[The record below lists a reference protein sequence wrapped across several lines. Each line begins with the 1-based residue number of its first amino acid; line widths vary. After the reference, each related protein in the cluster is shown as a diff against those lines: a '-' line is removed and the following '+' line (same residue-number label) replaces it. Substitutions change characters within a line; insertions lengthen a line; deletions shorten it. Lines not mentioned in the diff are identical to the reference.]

1 MAVKKRGLGK
11 GLGALLGDMSVP
23 ENDVTD
29 SIDADEA
36 ANEDKSA
43 KLVPIEYLK
52 PGRFQPRTD
61 INPDHLQ
68 ELAASI
74 EQHGIVQPIVIRQ
87 LDKNRYEIIA
97 GERRWRA
104 AQLAGLHEVPVITRV
119 LSDQDT
125 LAVALI
131 ENIQREDLNAMEEAE
146 AYQRLSQ
153 EFGITHQQIA
163 QIVGKSRT
171 AVSNTLRL
179 MDLHSSVQALLRDK
193 KVDMGHARALLALDH
208 SKQEELAKLLV
219 NNHLTVRATEQLVKK
234 YLNDQPQTKPSIKKP
249 KDPDI
254 IRLENELSEHL
265 GTETKIQYSA
275 DGKGRL
281 LINFHNLDHLQ
292 GMLAKIS
299 STVR

>member
-11 GLGALLGDMSVP
+11 GLGALLGDMSVT
-23 ENDVTD
+23 EESV
-29 SIDADEA
+29 ADE
-36 ANEDKSA
+36 EKSSEVKSA
-43 KLVPIEYLK
+43 QLVPIEYLQ

-61 INPDHLQ
+61 INPEHLQ
-68 ELAASI
+68 ELATSI

-87 LDKNRYEIIA
+87 LANNRYEIIA

-104 AQLAGLHEVPVITRV
+104 AQLAGLHEIPVITRV
-119 LSDQDT
+119 LSDQDA
-125 LAVALI
+125 LAIALI

-153 EFGITHQQIA
+153 EFSITHQQIA
-163 QIVGKSRT
+163 QIVGKSRA

-179 MDLHSSVQALLRDK
+179 MDLQSSVQALLRDK
-193 KVDMGHARALLALDH
+193 KIDMGHARALLALDH
-208 SKQEELAKLLV
+208 SKQEELAKLVV

>member
-23 ENDVTD
+23 EKDVTD
-29 SIDADEA
+29 LTDADEA
-36 ANEDKSA
+36 ANEDKRA

-61 INPDHLQ
+61 INPEHLQ

-179 MDLHSSVQALLRDK
+179 MDLHSSVQKLLRDK
-193 KVDMGHARALLALDH
+193 QIDMGHARALLAIDQ
-208 SKQEELAKLLV
+208 SKQEDLAKQVV
-219 NNHLTVRATEQLVKK
+219 NNNLTVRVTEQLVKK
-234 YLNDQPQTKPSIKKP
+234 HLGNQAQTKPLVKSP

-254 IRLENELSEHL
+254 LRLENELSEQL
-265 GTETKIQYSA
+265 GTEIKIQYSA
-275 DGKGRL
+275 DGKGRV
-281 LINFHNLDHLQ
+281 LISFHNLDHLQ
-292 GMLAKIS
+292 GVLAKIR
-299 STVR
+299 STI

>member
-11 GLGALLGDMSVP
+11 GLGALLGDMSVT
-23 ENDVTD
+23 EESDV
-29 SIDADEA
+29 ADE
-36 ANEDKSA
+36 EESSEIKSA
-43 KLVPIEYLK
+43 QLVPIEYLQ

-61 INPDHLQ
+61 INPEHLQ
-68 ELAASI
+68 ELATSI

-87 LDKNRYEIIA
+87 LAKNRYEIIA

-104 AQLAGLHEVPVITRV
+104 AQLAGLHEIPVITRV
-119 LSDQDT
+119 LSDQDA
-125 LAVALI
+125 LAIALI

-153 EFGITHQQIA
+153 EFSITHHQIS
-163 QIVGKSRT
+163 QIVGKSRA

-179 MDLHSSVQALLRDK
+179 MDLQSSVQTLLRDK
-193 KVDMGHARALLALDH
+193 KIDMGHARALLALDH
-208 SKQEELAKLLV
+208 SKQEELAKLVV

-234 YLNDQPQTKPSIKKP
+234 YLGDQPQTKPSIKKP

-265 GTETKIQYSA
+265 GTETKIQYSVN
-275 DGKGRL
+275 GKGRV

-299 STVR
+299 STAR

>member
-11 GLGALLGDMSVP
+11 GLGALLGDVSTPDSGNEESV
-23 ENDVTD
+23 DD
-29 SIDADEA
+29 SGQI
-36 ANEDKSA
+36 KSA
-43 KLVPIEYLK
+43 QVVPIEYLQ

-61 INPDHLQ
+61 IDPDHLQ
-68 ELAASI
+68 ELANSI
-74 EQHGIVQPIVIRQ
+74 TQHGIVQPIVIRQ
-87 LDKNRYEIIA
+87 FAKNRYEIIA

-104 AQLAGLHEVPVITRV
+104 AQLAGLHEVPVITRE

-146 AYQRLSQ
+146 AYQRLSL

-171 AVSNTLRL
+171 AVSNILRL
-179 MDLHSSVQALLRDK
+179 MDLHSSVQTMLRDK
-193 KVDMGHARALLALDH
+193 SIDMGHARALLPLDPEI
-208 SKQEELAKLLV
+208 QEELATQIVK
-219 NNHLTVRATEQLVKK
+219 NNLTVRATEQLVKK
-234 YLNDQPQTKPSIKKP
+234 HLSDQAQTTLAVKPS

-254 IRLENELSEHL
+254 IRLENELSEQL

-275 DGKGRL
+275 DGKGKV
-281 LINFHNLDHLQ
+281 LINFHDLDHLQ
-292 GMLAKIS
+292 GVLAKIGAS
-299 STVR
+299 N

>member
-11 GLGALLGDMSVP
+11 GLGALLGDLS
-23 ENDVTD
+23 VTD
-29 SIDADEA
+29 EGVTDTEEESSEV
-36 ANEDKSA
+36 KSA
-43 KLVPIEYLK
+43 QLVPIEYLQ

-61 INPDHLQ
+61 INPEHLQ
-68 ELAASI
+68 ELATSI

-87 LDKNRYEIIA
+87 LAKNRYEIIA

-119 LSDQDT
+119 LSDQDA

-153 EFGITHQQIA
+153 EFGITHQQIS

-179 MDLHSSVQALLRDK
+179 MDLHGSVQTLLRDK
-193 KVDMGHARALLALDH
+193 KIDMGHARALLALDH
-208 SKQEELAKLLV
+208 PKQEELAKQVV

-234 YLNDQPQTKPSIKKP
+234 HLGDQIQTKPSVKNV

-254 IRLENELSEHL
+254 IRLENELSEQL

-275 DGKGRL
+275 DGKGRV

-292 GMLAKIS
+292 GVLAKIS
-299 STVR
+299 STV

>member
-11 GLGALLGDMSVP
+11 GLGALLGDLSVT
-23 ENDVTD
+23 EEGVTD
-29 SIDADEA
+29 HEEES
-36 ANEDKSA
+36 NEIKSA
-43 KLVPIEYLK
+43 QLVPIEYLQ

-61 INPDHLQ
+61 INPEHLQ
-68 ELAASI
+68 ELATSI

-87 LDKNRYEIIA
+87 LAKNRYEIIA

-119 LSDQDT
+119 LSDQDA
-125 LAVALI
+125 LAIALI

-153 EFGITHQQIA
+153 EFGITHQQIS

-193 KVDMGHARALLALDH
+193 KIDMGHARALLALNH
-208 SKQEELAKLLV
+208 SKQEELAKQVV

-234 YLNDQPQTKPSIKKP
+234 HLGDQQQTKPSVKNV

-275 DGKGRL
+275 DGKGRV

-292 GMLAKIS
+292 GVLAKIS
-299 STVR
+299 STV